1 MDYSK
6 LGRYLFVS
14 MDKNQKVGSIYYENG
29 RMRLVHENGPTVD
42 RHIKDDVAYFVIPN
56 YSYPRF
62 NGNET
67 FNNIYL
73 EIISNGGYLLNVTSG
88 KIETE
93 VKRVIGFNSNGII
106 SLQQVKNTMCLYE
119 VYLQLKNNN
128 ILTFNGDH
136 LSRGYPVNININDN
150 LRVYKDMFYYAYN
163 KHSIDTGNDA
173 IYGCF
178 YGYWWYNNFQLPF
191 NIHNPYE
198 YK

>member
-1 MDYSK
+1 MEYSD

-14 MDKNQKVGSIYYENG
+14 MDEDRKVGSIYYENG
-29 RMRLVHENGPTVD
+29 RMRLVHGNGPTVD
-42 RHIKDDVAYFVIPN
+42 RHNKDDVAYFVIPN
-56 YSYPRF
+56 YYYPHF
-62 NGNET
+62 NGNPT
-67 FNNIYL
+67 IYSICPD
-73 EIISNGGYLLNVTSG
+73 IISNGGYLLNVTSR
-88 KIETE
+88 KIKTE
-93 VKRVIGFNSNGII
+93 VKSVIGFNSNGII

-178 YGYWWYNNFQLPF
+178 YGYWWYKNLQPPF